1 MSYASFIARYGEFAK
16 DLYEMYEACN
26 DSFEKTEE
34 SVLYNR
40 GTMERDEDNPVNGNI
55 VLANAELFRT
65 SFMRYKAV
73 NPDMDD
79 VEARSRVVF
88 DFLQKNGQSFSYE
101 KNAGDV
107 LFGDVTRKDF
117 YGMGEQSI
125 FGEVTGNTNFKD
137 RHVGNMQIICLPKP
151 VNDMPRGAEEKRGML
166 EEYGVS
172 GGDWQDIML
181 KRGLYHESVHAS
193 FGTTDERKCDAFA
206 LLKIMKEHPKM
217 AKLVFDVYKFSRSK
231 IGHTISE
238 LNSVRNNREAMERKI
253 KNGTITYMM
262 PETFA
267 SLEYYANN
275 PSEIP
280 NDDKGIAR
288 LAYSITSK
296 PDFTDEQL
304 RAFYNVVCKDSV
316 SKVDLAGLD
325 VVKAC
330 MIQGGFENI
339 DDYIASDKTLALFMN
354 KKGKDMD
361 VVVSD
366 ITSEKSNSRTNNR
379 RASSMEQAL

>member
-1 MSYASFIARYGEFAK
+1 MSYAAFIARYGEFAK

-101 KNAGDV
+101 KNADDV

-172 GGDWQDIML
+172 GGDWYDIML
-181 KRGLYHESVHAS
+181 KRGLYHESVHTS
-193 FGTTDERKCDAFA
+193 FGTNDERKCDAFA
-206 LLKIMKEHPKM
+206 LLRIMKEHPKM

-253 KNGTITYMM
+253 KNGTVTYMM

-267 SLEYYANN
+267 GLEYYANN

-330 MIQGGFENI
+330 MIQGGFRNI

-379 RASSMEQAL
+379 RTSSMEQAL